1 MSDQVRNTADLERAL
16 RLLAEKDCAFQAPP
30 RVEAAVMQTWDAGL
44 PFTAPRHRRHSL
56 APLVALAAMAAA
68 VVVTVI
74 YRTSSEPRRPES
86 VVSVAPEQEQPPVVT
101 SVPLALDDT
110 SARTAR
116 PQPRKPRRHA
126 KRAAAPHEQ
135 GLMLAADP
143 VVDPGTANIV
153 RVRMPRSALVPLGIL
168 LVEPDQSGSV
178 DVELVVDDDG
188 VARTIRRAVPVTV
201 GEE

>member
-1 MSDQVRNTADLERAL
+1 
-16 RLLAEKDCAFQAPP
+16 
-30 RVEAAVMQTWDAGL
+30 
-44 PFTAPRHRRHSL
+44 
-56 APLVALAAMAAA
+56 
-68 VVVTVI
+68 
-74 YRTSSEPRRPES
+74 
-86 VVSVAPEQEQPPVVT
+86 
-101 SVPLALDDT
+101 
-110 SARTAR
+110 
-116 PQPRKPRRHA
+116 
-126 KRAAAPHEQ
+126 
-135 GLMLAADP
+135 MLAADP